1 MSDNNIITEELRGF
15 KIQFETKPG
24 VFSEVGIDAGTRLL
38 VGKMEIREGSLVA
51 DLGCGTGV
59 VGFVAAKLNRTGHI
73 HLLDS
78 NIRATMLA
86 QQNAILNDF
95 RNVEVFL
102 SDLFSAVGP
111 RTYHHIFSNPPAH
124 LGNKFLEEASV
135 ECFKHLKPKGEVSWV
150 VPVHLK
156 PVIQRLFEKY
166 FGNHIIIST
175 GKQHVVVKAVKNG

>member
-51 DLGCGTGV
+51 DLGCGIGV

-86 QQNAILNDF
+86 QHNAILNDF

-102 SDLFSAVGP
+102 
-111 RTYHHIFSNPPAH
+111 
-124 LGNKFLEEASV
+124 
-135 ECFKHLKPKGEVSWV
+135 
-150 VPVHLK
+150 
-156 PVIQRLFEKY
+156 
-166 FGNHIIIST
+166 
-175 GKQHVVVKAVKNG
+175 